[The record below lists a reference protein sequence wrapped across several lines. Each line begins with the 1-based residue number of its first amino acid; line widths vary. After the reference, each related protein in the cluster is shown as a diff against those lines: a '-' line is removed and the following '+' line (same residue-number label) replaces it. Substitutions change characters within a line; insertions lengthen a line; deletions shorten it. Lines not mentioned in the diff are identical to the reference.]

1 MLYPVC
7 WGVSEGGNVIPPDS
21 EFIFYGILD
30 CCLIPITCGVFLWLH
45 AGIDPSYLGLY
56 IRTYKDP
63 IGGWKEPALVSGGVE
78 KPQEIRAPGP
88 VNGGSGQPTASE
100 PGQLVE
106 GVPSAEGQETV

>member
-45 AGIDPSYLGLY
+45 ERIDPRHLGLY
-56 IRTYKDP
+56 IRTYDDP
-63 IGGWKEPALVSGGVE
+63 VRGWRDPALVSGGVE
-78 KPQEIRAPGP
+78 KPRENGAPSQA
-88 VNGGSGQPTASE
+88 NGDTGQPTATE
-100 PGQLVE
+100 PGQTVE
-106 GVPSAEGQETV
+106 SAPALEGQETV